1 MPATRA
7 TPPSQ
12 GQLIELIGQ
21 NILVAGSRPELLAT
35 IADGLDFVAAAQG
48 TLIFRQGQEADG
60 LYLVI
65 HGTVQIYCEHDN
77 HRVVMSHSSKG
88 HLFGEFLLCGNSM
101 RSTSALALTDCHLL
115 FWPVETFSKLLL
127 EQPADFTPITTR
139 LVRRLGWNQT
149 MLALRLSGLFIG
161 LNEQI
166 VRDLINQLTI
176 KSVPANTLL
185 IKQYDP
191 AEYMCIVIN
200 GQFQVSREDENGQ
213 AEIVNLIG
221 RGETVGE
228 LGLISG
234 SKRTANVTALRDST
248 VAYLNRNA
256 FEHLLKQHP
265 LEINQTFVR
274 SLINHLEKNTQVK
287 TNSANTFALIN
298 LSPQL
303 DAVGF
308 SQRLLKGLQ
317 LHGLARVLTG
327 AIIDQAFMR
336 QGAAQC
342 KFSSQDNA
350 SLVQWLSEQELVHEY
365 IVYSADTRL
374 SHWTRRCLRQ
384 ADHVVFLAD
393 AEDPAGLA
401 ALETQ
406 VLFELRGSPV
416 KKSLVLLHSTDTPI
430 PRGTADWLLPR
441 QLDSHHHVRQNLQS
455 DFDRLARFITGK
467 ALGLVLGGGAA
478 RGFAHIG
485 VLKALKEHGL
495 AVDMVGGNSMGAVLA
510 AQFALQWNE
519 RRMLEQTM
527 QLCLRGDRLTL
538 PLVSLFS
545 GKTMTTA
552 LAKLF
557 GDIHI
562 EDLWIP
568 FFCVSCNI
576 SRATLMTHR
585 RGTLLAA
592 LLSSNAPPGLF
603 PPQVNNGDLLV
614 DGALLNNLPVDVMR
628 ELNPGGGIIAVDV
641 NERED
646 LLDNTDNLGGVSGW
660 QLLWNRLNPLA
671 PRINMPGMVQILT
684 RASMIGGLA
693 QQKKMREG
701 LADLYLRPPVNHF
714 PLTGYNRA
722 PAIADAGYRYAREQ
736 LQKWRPHAGNNP
748 LHPLTHLQAAP
759 DHLAED
765 GQITVAEHGTVQA
778 GHVVDR

>member
-7 TPPSQ
+7 SPPSHR
-12 GQLIELIGQ
+12 QLIELIGQ

-35 IADGLDFVAAAQG
+35 IADGLRFVAADQG
-48 TLIFRQGQEADG
+48 TLIFSQGQEANG
-60 LYLVI
+60 LYLVM
-65 HGTVQIYCEHDN
+65 HGTVQIFSEHDN
-77 HRVVMSHSSKG
+77 HRVIMSHSSKG

-101 RSTSALALTDCHLL
+101 RSTSALALTDCNLL

-127 EQPADFTPITTR
+127 QQPEDFTPITTR

-149 MLALRLSGLFIG
+149 MLALRLSNLFIG

-166 VRDLINQLTI
+166 VRDLLNQLTI
-176 KSVPANTLL
+176 RSIPANTLL
-185 IKQYDP
+185 LKQYDP

-200 GQFQVSREDENGQ
+200 GQFQVSREDENHQ
-213 AEIVNLIG
+213 SETINLIG

-234 SKRTANVTALRDST
+234 GKRTATVTALRDST

-256 FEHLLKQHP
+256 FERLLKQHP
-265 LEINQTFVR
+265 VEINQTFIR
-274 SLINHLEKNTQVK
+274 SLISHLEKNTQVK
-287 TNSANTFALIN
+287 TTSANTFALIN

-303 DAVGF
+303 DAVEF
-308 SQRLLKGLQ
+308 TQYLLKGLQ
-317 LHGLARVLTG
+317 IHGFARVLTS

-342 KFSSQDNA
+342 KFSSPDNA
-350 SLVQWLSEQELVHEY
+350 SLVQWLSEQELVHEH
-365 IVYSADTRL
+365 IVYLADTQL
-374 SHWTRRCLRQ
+374 NQWTRRCLRQ
-384 ADHVVFLAD
+384 ADHVLFLAD
-393 AEDPAGLA
+393 ANDSPDVTAFETQLLVELNNNSVKKTLVLQHPKDTRTPAG
-401 ALETQ
+401 TS
-406 VLFELRGSPV
+406 G
-416 KKSLVLLHSTDTPI
+416 
-430 PRGTADWLLPR
+430 WLKPR
-441 QLDSHHHVRQNLQS
+441 QLDTHHHVRQNLQS
-455 DFDRLARFITGK
+455 DFDRLARFVTGK

-485 VLKALKEHGL
+485 VFKALKEQGI
-495 AVDMVGGNSMGAVLA
+495 AVDMVGGNSMGAILA

-519 RRMLEQTM
+519 KSMLENTR
-527 QLCLRGDRLTL
+527 QLCMQGDRLTL

-557 GDIHI
+557 GDTHI

-585 RGTLLAA
+585 QGTLLSA

-628 ELNPGGGIIAVDV
+628 ELNPAGNIIAVDV

-646 LLDNTDNLGGVSGW
+646 LLNNTDSLGGVSGW

-684 RASMIGGLA
+684 RAGMIGGLA
-693 QQKKMREG
+693 QQKKMRDG
-701 LADLYLRPPVNHF
+701 LADLYLRPPVKHF
-714 PLTGYNRA
+714 PLTGYKRA
-722 PAIADAGYRYAREQ
+722 QAISDAGYHYAREQ
-736 LQKWRPHAGNNP
+736 LQKWRPRNEKNP
-748 LHPLTHLQAAP
+748 PQPLPHLQAAS
-759 DHLAED
+759 DYLAKH
-765 GQITVAEHGTVQA
+765 GQITAAEHGAMQA
-778 GHVVDR
+778 RHVVNR